1 MREIHVVAGDLVRV
15 KGYVTLY
22 YIDTINTHNIE
33 TSDAKWSE
41 IELDLTG
48 VNGEYNF
55 AYIEDVELVC
65 RAKYSSEYLRT
76 GTLTTAMLKANKAV
90 PTAAHEQQVNNI
102 DELLDIALDA
112 QKLYKSTG
120 LSEFQAQEKAAYEL
134 IKNLIEM
141 GEGNGK

>member
-1 MREIHVVAGDLVRV
+1 MRKIHVGAGDLVHV
-15 KGYVTLY
+15 KGYETLY

-65 RAKYSSEYLRT
+65 RTKYSSEYLRT
-76 GTLTTAMLKANKAV
+76 GTLTTAMLNANKAA
-90 PTAAHEQQVNNI
+90 PSTREQQVNNI
-102 DELLDIALDA
+102 DELLDIALSA

-120 LSEFQAQEKAAYEL
+120 LSEFQAQEKAAYDL
-134 IKNLIEM
+134 MKNLIEM
-141 GEGNGK
+141 SEGNGK

>member
-1 MREIHVVAGDLVRV
+1 MNEIHVAVGDLIRV
-15 KGYVTLY
+15 EGYETLY
-22 YIDTINTHNIE
+22 YIDIINTHNIE

-55 AYIEDVELVC
+55 SYIEDVELVC

-76 GTLTTAMLKANKAV
+76 GTLTTAMLNANKAA
-90 PTAAHEQQVNNI
+90 PSTREQQVNNI
-102 DELLDIALDA
+102 DELLDIALSA

-120 LSEFQAQEKAAYEL
+120 LSEFQAQEKAAYDL
-134 IKNLIEM
+134 INNLIEM
-141 GEGNGK
+141 SEGNGK

>member
-1 MREIHVVAGDLVRV
+1 MRKIHVVAGDLVRV
-15 KGYVTLY
+15 KGYETLY

-33 TSDAKWSE
+33 TSDATWSE
-41 IELDLTG
+41 IELDLTS

-55 AYIEDVELVC
+55 AYIEDIELVC

-76 GTLTTAMLKANKAV
+76 GTLTTAMLNANKAA
-90 PTAAHEQQVNNI
+90 PSTHEQQVDNI
-102 DELLDIALDA
+102 DELLDTALSA

-120 LSEFQAQEKAAYEL
+120 LSEFQAQEKAAYDL

-141 GEGNGK
+141 SEGHGK